1 MVVLDK
7 SVGYNQLN
15 KMAKSMLKVQE
26 ILIPLDGST
35 EAESVLPYLRDLAPK
50 FGSRVHILG
59 VGIGRKTRRV
69 NRLIEDYINRTA
81 NMLHSDN
88 IKAEPVIRY
97 GVAADKILDFTAE
110 KEIDLIIMA
119 THGRSGIT
127 RWWMGSVAEKVISEA
142 TAPVLLVRSK
152 RPSTTRAT
160 DKLNFTHKILA
171 PLDGSDIGEAALPY
185 AETIATNSRASVS
198 LLQVISPP
206 GTVEANLLGGPD
218 WRKFVKAMHD
228 AGENYLKS
236 VAERLSGRGVKV
248 IYEVATGDPAD
259 KIVEYAKDKGINL
272 IAMSTHGRTGVARWV
287 LGSVADKVLHGARI
301 PILLVRSPKMVIVK
315 PRG

>member
-1 MVVLDK
+1 
-7 SVGYNQLN
+7 
-15 KMAKSMLKVQE
+15 MLKVQE

-81 NMLHSDN
+81 NKLHSDN

-236 VAERLSGRGVKV
+236 VAEGLSGRGVKV
-248 IYEVATGDPAD
+248 TYEVATGDPAD
-259 KIVEYAKDKGINL
+259 KIVEYAEDKGINL

>member
-1 MVVLDK
+1 
-7 SVGYNQLN
+7 
-15 KMAKSMLKVQE
+15 MLQIQE
-26 ILIPLDGST
+26 ILIPLDGSS

-81 NMLHSDN
+81 NKLHSDN

-97 GVAADKILDFTAE
+97 GVAADKILDFTTE
-110 KEIDLIIMA
+110 KEIDLIVMA
-119 THGRSGIT
+119 THGRGGIT

-152 RPSTTRAT
+152 RPGTTRAS
-160 DKLNFTHKILA
+160 DKLNFPHRILA

-185 AETIATNSRASVS
+185 AETIAKNSRASVS
-198 LLQVISPP
+198 LLQIISPP
-206 GTVEANLLGGPD
+206 GTIEANLLGGPD

-228 AGENYLKS
+228 AGENYLKG
-236 VAERLSGRGVKV
+236 VAERLSDRDIKV
-248 IYEVATGDPAD
+248 TYEVATGDPAD
-259 KIVEYAKDKGINL
+259 KIVEYATDKGGDL

-287 LGSVADKVLHGARI
+287 LGSVADKVLHGARL
-301 PILLVRSPKMVIVK
+301 PILLVRSPKMVAVK

>member
-1 MVVLDK
+1 MMI
-7 SVGYNQLN
+7 QL
-15 KMAKSMLKVQE
+15 KE
-26 ILIPLDGST
+26 IIVPLDGSG
-35 EAESVLPYLRDLAPK
+35 EAESVLPYLRDLAPM
-50 FGSRVHILG
+50 FGSHVHVLG

-69 NRLIEDYINRTA
+69 NRLLEDYINRIA
-81 NMLHSDN
+81 SGLRSDN

-97 GVAADKILDFTAE
+97 GIAADKILDFTLE

-152 RPSTTRAT
+152 RPGKTGIAG
-160 DKLNFTHKILA
+160 KPHFLHKILA

-185 AETIATNSRASVS
+185 AETLASNSRASID
-198 LLQVISPP
+198 LLQIISPP
-206 GTVEANLLGGPD
+206 GTVEASLLGGPD
-218 WRKFVKAMHD
+218 WRKFIKAMHD

-236 VAERLSGRGVKV
+236 IAKRLSDNGIKSA
-248 IYEVATGDPAD
+248 YEVVTGDPAD
-259 KIVEYAKDKGINL
+259 KIVEYAEDKKASL
-272 IAMSTHGRTGVARWV
+272 IAMSTHGRTGLARWV
-287 LGSVADKVLHGARI
+287 LGSVADKILHSARI
-301 PILLVRSPKMVIVK
+301 PILLVRSPKMVIPK

>member
-1 MVVLDK
+1 
-7 SVGYNQLN
+7 
-15 KMAKSMLKVQE
+15 MAKRMLQIQE

-35 EAESVLPYLRDLAPK
+35 EAESVFPYLRDLAPK

-81 NMLHSDN
+81 NKLHGDN

-110 KEIDLIIMA
+110 KEIDLIIMT

-152 RPSTTRAT
+152 RPGTTGAT
-160 DKLNFTHKILA
+160 DKLNFPHKILA
-171 PLDGSDIGEAALPY
+171 PLDGSDIGESALPY
-185 AETIATNSRASVS
+185 AETIAANSRASVN

-218 WRKFVKAMHD
+218 WRKFVRAMHD
-228 AGENYLKS
+228 AGEDYLKG
-236 VAERLSGRGVKV
+236 VAERLGGKNIKV
-248 IYEVATGDPAD
+248 TYEVATGDPAD
-259 KIVEYAKDKGINL
+259 KIVEYAADKGASM

-301 PILLVRSPKMVIVK
+301 PILLVRSPKMVAIK

>member
-15 KMAKSMLKVQE
+15 KMAKNMLKVQE

-59 VGIGRKTRRV
+59 VCIGRKTRRV

-81 NMLHSDN
+81 NKLHSDN

-236 VAERLSGRGVKV
+236 VAERLSGRGIKV
-248 IYEVATGDPAD
+248 TYEVATGDPAD
-259 KIVEYAKDKGINL
+259 KIVEYAEDKGINL

>member
-15 KMAKSMLKVQE
+15 KMAKNMLKVQE

-59 VGIGRKTRRV
+59 VCIGRKTRRV

-81 NMLHSDN
+81 NKLHSDN

-110 KEIDLIIMA
+110 KEIALIIMA

-248 IYEVATGDPAD
+248 TYEVATGDPAD
-259 KIVEYAKDKGINL
+259 KIVEYAEDKGINL

>member
-1 MVVLDK
+1 
-7 SVGYNQLN
+7 
-15 KMAKSMLKVQE
+15 MAKKILQIGE
-26 ILIPLDGST
+26 ILIPLDGSK

-50 FGSRVHILG
+50 FGSHVHVLG
-59 VGIGRKTRRV
+59 IGIGRKTRRV
-69 NRLIEDYINRTA
+69 NRLLEDYTNRIA
-81 NMLHSDN
+81 NELHAHN
-88 IKAEPVIRY
+88 VKAESVIRY
-97 GVAADKILDFTAE
+97 GLAADKILDFTAE

-152 RPSTTRAT
+152 RPRTVSTA
-160 DKLNFTHKILA
+160 DKPDSIHKILA
-171 PLDGSDIGEAALPY
+171 PLDGSDIGEAALSY
-185 AETIATNSRASVS
+185 AEAIASSSRATINLV
-198 LLQVISPP
+198 QVISPP

-236 VAERLSGRGVKV
+236 IAERLSSQNIKV
-248 IYEVATGDPAD
+248 THEVLTGEPAD
-259 KIVEYAKDKGINL
+259 KIVEYAAEKGASL
-272 IAMSTHGRTGVARWV
+272 IAMSTHGRTGLARWV

-301 PILLVRSPKMVIVK
+301 PILLVRSPKMIMVK

>member
-1 MVVLDK
+1 MVKKILQVEK
-7 SVGYNQLN
+7 
-15 KMAKSMLKVQE
+15 
-26 ILIPLDGST
+26 ILIPLDGSK
-35 EAESVLPYLRDLAPK
+35 EAESVLPYVRNLAPQ
-50 FGSRVHILG
+50 FNSRVYILG

-69 NRLIEDYINRTA
+69 NRLLEDYVNRIV
-81 NMLHSDN
+81 NELHVHN
-88 IKAEPVIRY
+88 IKAEPVILY
-97 GVAADKILDFTAE
+97 GTAAEKILDFTTE

-152 RPSTTRAT
+152 RRRTAGTA
-160 DKLNFTHKILA
+160 DKLEPIHKILA
-171 PLDGSDIGEAALPY
+171 PLDGSDIGEVALPY
-185 AETIATNSRASVS
+185 AEAISTTSRATVN
-198 LLQVISPP
+198 LIQIISPP

-218 WRKFVKAMHD
+218 WRKFINAMRD
-228 AGENYLKS
+228 AGESYLKS
-236 VAERLSGRGVKV
+236 IAERLSGKDIKV
-248 IYEVATGDPAD
+248 TYEVLTGDPAD
-259 KIVEYAKDKGINL
+259 KIVEYATAKGANL
-272 IAMSTHGRTGVARWV
+272 IAMSTHGRTGLSRWV